1 MGLMRKKITVVG
13 AGQVGTTV
21 AQLVAYKNLGNVV
34 LVDIVEG
41 VPLSYRPRVIEIFS
55 AYGLTL
61 ARMNNC
67 EEAIPVFQTML
78 GQVSD
83 NEIAVIN
90 ANEGLSIC
98 TENLVEIT
106 PTP

>member
-1 MGLMRKKITVVG
+1 MC
-13 AGQVGTTV
+13 
-21 AQLVAYKNLGNVV
+21 
-34 LVDIVEG
+34 D
-41 VPLSYRPRVIEIFS
+41 
-55 AYGLTL
+55 
-61 ARMNNC
+61 
-67 EEAIPVFQTML
+67 EAIPIFQAML

-98 TENLVEIT
+98 TANLVEIT